1 MSHSKTCW
9 WLHRD
14 CLCNTCQRDRWPE
27 SCCVKRGK
35 WPENDSCCVT
45 ACEAY
50 QEEPWEDIT
59 RYSEAEW
66 LLRRL
71 RKGQRK

>member
-1 MSHSKTCW
+1 MRHCKSCW

-14 CLCNTCQRDRWPE
+14 CLCNTCQRDKWPE
-27 SCCVKRGK
+27 SCCTERKKR
-35 WPENDSCCVT
+35 PEDGSCCVT

-50 QEEPWEDIT
+50 LEEPWEEIARNT
-59 RYSEAEW
+59 EAEW

-71 RKGQRK
+71 RTIS